1 MKIHKNSDA
10 KHGTRLIAEITA
22 ADLLKYRLS
31 YDDIDFNNP
40 QTRNMIYDILNYRG
54 TDFSVLKHG
63 GARLVID
70 AVPDSEGGCIMFIT
84 VCRPSRYRVVKMP
97 SNPHEK
103 ICMLFGADCL
113 YPLASGLEHC
123 KGSIG
128 KNELYYDGNNYAVI
142 ISSGTLDEKYLSKV
156 LSEFGVIYS
165 PSKLSRA
172 VIEEHYEKLTDSFI
186 TKLCS

>member
-31 YDDIDFNNP
+31 YDDIDFNNS
-40 QTRNMIYDILNYRG
+40 QTRNMIYDILNSRG
-54 TDFSVLKHG
+54 SDFSVFKHG

-70 AVPDSEGGCIMFIT
+70 AIPDSEGGCIMFIT
-84 VCRPSRYRVVKMP
+84 VRRPSRYKVVKMP
-97 SNPHEK
+97 VNPREK
-103 ICMLFGADCL
+103 ICMLFSTDCL
-113 YPLASGLEHC
+113 YPLASGLMPH

-128 KNELYYDGNNYAVI
+128 KNELYYNGKNYAVI
-142 ISSGTLDEKYLSKV
+142 ISSGLLDEKHLSRI
-156 LSEFGVIYS
+156 LSEFGIVYS

>member
-31 YDDIDFNNP
+31 YNDIDFSNS
-40 QTRNMIYDILNYRG
+40 QTRNMIYDILNCRAA
-54 TDFSVLKHG
+54 DFSVFRHG

-70 AVPDSEGGCIMFIT
+70 VIPDSEGGCIMFIT
-84 VCRPSRYRVVKMP
+84 VRRPSRYKVVKMP
-97 SNPHEK
+97 SNPREK

-113 YPLASGLEHC
+113 YPLASGLLRH

-128 KNELYYDGNNYAVI
+128 KNELYFNGKNYAVI
-142 ISSGTLDEKYLSKV
+142 ISSGLLDEKYLSRV
-156 LSEFGVIYS
+156 LSEFGIIYP